1 MDTKIIYYS
10 IQLSML
16 SLLLSKKLISDKEY
30 QRIKNRLDSK
40 IKK

>member
-16 SLLLSKKLISDKEY
+16 ALLMNKKLISDKEY
-30 QRIKNRLDSK
+30 QRIKNRLDNK